1 VRSSQLTGRAL
12 EETLTTYQHLWNQ
25 VEAMEQETRAA
36 ATQDRPVEIRYDPA
50 VVQAFIA
57 HLPDTL
63 QADSR
68 LGREFLQETL
78 QHLRIRG

>member
-1 VRSSQLTGRAL
+1 MRSSQLTGLAL
-12 EETLTTYQHLWNQ
+12 EETLTTYQQFWNQ

-36 ATQDRPVEIRYDPA
+36 AAQDRPVEIRYDPA

-63 QADSR
+63 QA
-68 LGREFLQETL
+68 
-78 QHLRIRG
+78 RIADWVGSFYRRSCSTSG